1 MTLPHQKLEV
11 GKVYVNQKQEYI
23 IILEIKRGGK
33 WQYGKA
39 WFMIIPYSYVCS
51 EQLSPLKE
59 HQMAINFKIIK

>member
-11 GKVYVNQKQEYI
+11 GKIYINQVQEHI
-23 IILEIKRGGK
+23 VILEIKRGGK
-33 WQYGKA
+33 WHHGKVR
-39 WFMIIPYSYVCS
+39 FMVVPYNHVYS